1 MRRSQGRPFS
11 HDEISRIKSLLTSTD
26 MTLQEIATRMGCAKS
41 SIVSINQS
49 FQIRDYR
56 GRRTQWVLATT
67 DLTGPTLQVETGSI
81 SVLPS

>member
-11 HDEISRIKSLLTSTD
+11 NEEISRIKSLLLSTD
-26 MTLQEIATRMGCAKS
+26 MTLQDIATRMGCAKS

-56 GRRTQWVLATT
+56 GRRTHWVLSDAV
-67 DLTGPTLQVETGSI
+67 LTGQALQVETSSL